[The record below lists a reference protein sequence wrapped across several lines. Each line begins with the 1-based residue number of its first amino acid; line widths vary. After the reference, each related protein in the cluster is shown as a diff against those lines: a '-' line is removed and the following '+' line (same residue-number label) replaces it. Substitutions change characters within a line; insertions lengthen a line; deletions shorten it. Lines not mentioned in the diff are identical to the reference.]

1 MKAIEQYFQ
10 VVLFIM
16 FYKVVINLK
25 RGDKRIVCGH
35 LNGSFLAAFS
45 CGVVYLSFYPRGLL
59 RNFVKFAQF
68 DFYIP
73 ELAVF
78 ELLQNMMQT
87 DMI

>member
-16 FYKVVINLK
+16 FYKVVLTLK
-25 RGDKRIVCGH
+25 WVEKRIVCSH
-35 LNGSFLAAFS
+35 LNGSFLAALS

-68 DFYIP
+68 DFYIT

-78 ELLQNMMQT
+78 ELLQNVMQT